1 MNPELT
7 TSQKSGAKASI
18 LVIMLVLVLFVLILV
33 AGHPIMFFGSGLAS
47 VAYTIVVYT
56 PVLALCALA
65 YRRLR

>member
-1 MNPELT
+1 MGPELT
-7 TSQKSGAKASI
+7 TAQKSGAKTSI
-18 LVIMLVLVLFVLILV
+18 LVIILVLVLFVLVLV
-33 AGHPIMFFGSGLAS
+33 AGRPIMYFGSGLVS